1 MQVWFG
7 DLIFGTFCLISRDP
21 VHIFQN
27 RSLRWNRGFK
37 PVVLNT
43 INPIIGRIFFRT
55 YIGVPEFK
63 NIKKIAVRVLQMKI
77 WNIPHVQY
85 IKWFHF
91 FTTRNKFSRKM
102 YFHLNLTRPTTVP
115 VMTWLRSWDLKWYI
129 VKGRKTRL
137 IMMS

>member
-1 MQVWFG
+1 MF
-7 DLIFGTFCLISRDP
+7 LPISRDP

-27 RSLRWNRGFK
+27 RFLRWNRGFK

-102 YFHLNLTRPTTVP
+102 YFHLNLTRPSTSFDKELLVKKK
-115 VMTWLRSWDLKWYI
+115 LSSLSNNFCYI
-129 VKGRKTRL
+129 NFFNFSKRVGHY
-137 IMMS
+137 I